1 VYFLSVPAKDKKE
14 VRFFMEQK
22 KKDRQKTLDNQ
33 HATAVTAPDGRY
45 EKTGVAKPDEQHVKE
60 ARDWSE
66 EHQQ

>member
-1 VYFLSVPAKDKKE
+1 
-14 VRFFMEQK
+14 MEQK

-45 EKTGVAKPDEQHVKE
+45 EKTGVAKPDEQHVKK